1 MHIAVYTLW
10 LAGRQTASCS
20 QYAKQLS
27 ALQIT
32 FFLTNMD
39 TAFPTSRFF
48 RNPALTEVLKFC
60 LGSNVTISDGNHT
73 CEVQNFPAVSNN
85 VRMEKH

>member
-1 MHIAVYTLW
+1 
-10 LAGRQTASCS
+10 
-20 QYAKQLS
+20 
-27 ALQIT
+27 
-32 FFLTNMD
+32 MD